1 MLLLRELVCARA
13 WLAVIHHVAGVL
25 TGVLLAFCAAFVAAG
40 LAGLPLALLGL
51 PLLGLG
57 LRLTGWGA
65 RFDRHHARGTGARTG
80 RPGSGPGTGCCCRA
94 CPASNCRVVTSA
106 SVPSATALTLTGN
119 GNDVMIGGITAAA
132 PRRPHGAGT
141 STPRSRATR
150 PART

>member
-65 RFDRHHARGTGARTG
+65 RFERARFAITLGEPVPGLAVRGAG
-80 RPGSGPGTGCCCRA
+80 RV
-94 CPASNCRVVTSA
+94 PAA
-106 SVPSATALTLTGN
+106 
-119 GNDVMIGGITAAA
+119 AAA
-132 PRRPHGAGT
+132 PAWRPTAT
-141 STPRSRATR
+141 S
-150 PART
+150 